1 MTPVSCRIHLVVM
14 GAYLMSGSNL
24 EKQLIYPYLVAD
36 IGGTNARF
44 GLVTDV
50 DHDHHNYVIE
60 QQQTYPSADFP
71 GVEQAVAQYLSDID
85 TKIKNACLAV
95 AGPVTGR
102 RFRLTNLK
110 WDVDI
115 DAAQKAL
122 GLDSLHLKNDFSA
135 YAYAIPYLDQT
146 VFRTIRAGKPVA
158 KTPMAV
164 LGPGTG
170 FGAAILVPHNDR
182 WRAISTEAGHM
193 TLPSTTAL
201 QSAIKEQMKH
211 QFDRVSVERIFSGRG
226 LRYLY
231 EALAA
236 VEGTSA
242 QSLSPAEISQAAMD
256 EADDLCFRTL
266 KLFCSWIGAV
276 AGDIALVMG
285 ARGGVYLG
293 GGILPRIAD
302 FLEQSDFTE
311 SFLDKDQMSH
321 YMRDIPVTL
330 VTEGNSALVGAAAW
344 LEHYL
349 LRKMI

>member
-1 MTPVSCRIHLVVM
+1 MVEVIS
-14 GAYLMSGSNL
+14 

-50 DHDHHNYVIE
+50 DHDNHSYVIE
-60 QQQTYPSADFP
+60 HQRTYPSADFP
-71 GVEQAVAQYLSDID
+71 GVEQAVAQYIDDIGVPVN
-85 TKIKNACLAV
+85 NACLAV
-95 AGPVTGR
+95 AGPVTGK

-135 YAYAIPYLDQT
+135 YAYAVPYLDPA
-146 VFRTIRAGKPVA
+146 VFRTIRAGIPA
-158 KTPMAV
+158 PKTPMAV

-193 TLPSTTAL
+193 SLPSTTAL
-201 QSAIKEQMKH
+201 QAAIKEQMKH

-226 LRYLY
+226 LSYLY
-231 EALAA
+231 QALAA
-236 VEGTSA
+236 VEGTTA
-242 QSLSPAEISQAAMD
+242 QSLSAAEISQAALD
-256 EADDLCFRTL
+256 ETDEMCHRTL

-302 FLEQSDFTE
+302 FLAQSDFAT

-321 YMRDIPVTL
+321 YMQDIPVTL
-330 VTEGNSALVGAAAW
+330 VTEGNSALLGAAAW

>member
-1 MTPVSCRIHLVVM
+1 M
-14 GAYLMSGSNL
+14 GAYQMSETTS

-50 DHDHHNYVIE
+50 DHDNHSYVIE
-60 QQQTYPSADFP
+60 HQRTYPSTDFP
-71 GVEQAVAQYLSDID
+71 GVEQAVSQYIED
-85 TKIKNACLAV
+85 TGVVVKNACLAV
-95 AGPVTGR
+95 AGPVTGK

-115 DAAQKAL
+115 EAAQKVL

-135 YAYAIPYLDQT
+135 YAYAVPYLDPS
-146 VFRTIRAGKPVA
+146 VFRVIRKGIPAP

-193 TLPSTTAL
+193 SLPSTTAL
-201 QSAIKEQMKH
+201 QAAIKEQMKH
-211 QFDRVSVERIFSGRG
+211 RFERVSVERVFSGRG

-236 VEGTSA
+236 VEGATAVPLSA
-242 QSLSPAEISQAAMD
+242 AEISQAAMD
-256 EADDLCFRTL
+256 ETDEMCHRTL

-293 GGILPRIAD
+293 GGILPRVAD
-302 FLEQSDFTE
+302 FLDQSDFTS

-321 YMRDIPVTL
+321 YMQDIPVTL
-330 VTEGNSALVGAAAW
+330 VTEGNSALLGAAAW